1 MDHCPAEV
9 ISLIA
14 RNLSLPDLV
23 RLSATST
30 TFRRGCYDPCAVRDA
45 IERGRGGKLTRT
57 ELQRFLK
64 INRAASAALA
74 HKSYPKTEFRP
85 HGYFLYDATV
95 VVSAMRT
102 FGDNER
108 IVSWKP
114 KPPPQPISRKRT
126 RPPMT
131 KPITSFFKRQSPP
144 ERRHHVHHTPYADWS
159 SLPKASSCGSSAGTP
174 PSLSMLSPSG
184 CATPVM

>member
-14 RNLSLPDLV
+14 RNLSLTDLV

-30 TFRRGCYDPCAVRDA
+30 TFRRSCYDPCAVKDA

-57 ELQRFLK
+57 EVQGLLK

-74 HKSYPKTEFRP
+74 HQYYPKTTFRP
-85 HGYFLYDATV
+85 HGYYLYDARV
-95 VVSAMRT
+95 VASAMRI
-102 FGDNER
+102 FGENER

-126 RPPMT
+126 RPPLT
-131 KPITSFFKRQSPP
+131 NPITSFFKRQTQPK
-144 ERRHHVHHTPYADWS
+144 RRHHVHHTSYADWS
-159 SLPKASSCGSSAGTP
+159 SLPNVSSCGSNTGAP
-174 PSLSMLSPSG
+174 LPLSMLSPSG